1 MNNNDWRWI
10 DGGDEQDNLR
20 DTVMTNMTD
29 VTIAEDGEEVGVLTA
44 QRLVNELDTAYA
56 TAIESIAAALNDN
69 VISWEMYSE
78 IYTIVSDYLNTTR
91 KQLMRI
97 ISRD

>member
-1 MNNNDWRWI
+1 MDNNDWRWI
-10 DGGDEQDNLR
+10 DGDATVDNLR

-29 VTIAEDGEEVGVLTA
+29 VTIADDGDEVGVLTA

-56 TAIESIAAALNDN
+56 TAIESIAEALNDD